1 MIAESKKVLKVIL
14 VDDNEY
20 FRGTLKKFLVS
31 ELQYEVLDEFS
42 SALKLFE
49 RNNYCQADVILM
61 DLQMPGMDGF
71 VAAKNIL
78 LNCRDVPIIAVTMYA
93 EKAYLEELINVG
105 FRGCVFKSEIFGNLE
120 MAIHEVVSRKY
131 FFPKEIKL

>member
-1 MIAESKKVLKVIL
+1 MTVKHKKVIKVIL

-20 FRGTLKKFLVS
+20 FRGTLKKFLEY
-31 ELQYEVLDEFS
+31 ELQYEVIDEYS
-42 SALKLFE
+42 SAKMLLE
-49 RNNYCQADVILM
+49 SNNYCMADVILM

-78 LNCRDVPIIAVTMYA
+78 LNCRHVPILAVTMYA

-105 FRGCVFKSEIFGNLE
+105 FKGCVFKSEIFRNLGI
-120 MAIHEVVSRKY
+120 AINELVTKKY
-131 FFPKEIKL
+131 FFPNEIKL